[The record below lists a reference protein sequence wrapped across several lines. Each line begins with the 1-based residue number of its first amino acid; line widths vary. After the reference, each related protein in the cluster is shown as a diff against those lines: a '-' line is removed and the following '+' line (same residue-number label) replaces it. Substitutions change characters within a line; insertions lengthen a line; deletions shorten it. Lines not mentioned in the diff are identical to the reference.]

1 MLVAREKIEAIQNR
15 GVMVEA
21 HRRVESAALDP
32 RVVYPSYKSLD
43 EYIDVGRLTK
53 LDGYLR
59 DRLERRRDDE
69 RFWTGPYTLKLLG
82 ARRPGSRMIWLT
94 EHKSDSPFD
103 YFDLDKTAK
112 WSPSAHAEEFAEVM
126 DFVRTLP
133 FKNIGRVIV
142 IYDFGGSPVTAHRDH
157 DRTEVC
163 NEFIWFRTNL
173 NKPFYVMN
181 NRTGEKSYVESY
193 SAWFDT
199 VNQFHGADATEGMSL
214 SVRVD
219 GVFSDELRA
228 RMPVADVNPAS
239 TASLWACA
247 GNRP

>member
-1 MLVAREKIEAIQNR
+1 LRGAQEKIEAIRNR
-15 GVMVEA
+15 GVMAEA

-32 RVVYPSYKSLD
+32 RIVYPSYKSLD
-43 EYIDVGRLTK
+43 EYIDVDRLSK

-69 RFWTGPYTLKLLG
+69 RFWTGPYTLKPLD
-82 ARRPGSRMIWLT
+82 ARRPGSKIIWLT
-94 EHKSDSPFD
+94 ENSDSTPE
-103 YFDLDKTAK
+103 YFDLDKTEK
-112 WSPSAHAEEFAEVM
+112 WSPCAQAEEFAEVM

-133 FKNIGRVIV
+133 FKDIGRVI
-142 IYDFGGSPVTAHRDH
+142 IMYDFGGSPVTPHRDH

-173 NKPFYVMN
+173 NKPFFMMD

-199 VNQFHGADATEGMSL
+199 VNQFHGADGTEGMSL
-214 SVRVD
+214 SLRVD

-228 RMPVADVNPAS
+228 RMPVAEVNPAS

-247 GNRP
+247 GNRA